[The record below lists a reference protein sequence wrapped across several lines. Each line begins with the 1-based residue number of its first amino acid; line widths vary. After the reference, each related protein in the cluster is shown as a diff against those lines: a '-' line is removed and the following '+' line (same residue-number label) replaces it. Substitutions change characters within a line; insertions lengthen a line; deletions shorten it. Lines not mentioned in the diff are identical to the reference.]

1 MENKENN
8 NLIFKGQ
15 HGFNFL
21 VCIKNGKPRLD
32 HPNFPFSIFHFQLI
46 SGSNRHRKSVLN
58 RNRHQ
63 THNRGNRHI
72 CANVSFPILHQ

>member
-1 MENKENN
+1 MENQD
-8 NLIFKGQ
+8 LITQ
-15 HGFNFL
+15 
-21 VCIKNGKPRLD
+21 
-32 HPNFPFSIFHFQLI
+32 FSIFNFFIFQLI